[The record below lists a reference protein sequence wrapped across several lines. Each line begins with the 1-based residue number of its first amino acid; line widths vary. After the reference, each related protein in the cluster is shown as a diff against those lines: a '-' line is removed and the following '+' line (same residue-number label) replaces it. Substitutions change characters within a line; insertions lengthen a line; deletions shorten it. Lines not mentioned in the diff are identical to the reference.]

1 MTKNTQLVQ
10 FGQDVCTRVAV
21 GETCMA
27 MVIEERTYN
36 MSRAKK
42 TTCGGCKLIDELGG
56 AAGETA

>member
-1 MTKNTQLVQ
+1 MTKSTQLVQ
-10 FGQDVCTRVAV
+10 FGQDVCTLVVV
-21 GETCMA
+21 GVTCTS
-27 MVIEERTYN
+27 MVIAERTYN